1 MEEDGTI
8 KLQYVA
14 CDVKQNALPYET
26 YKIHTTTISP
36 TLPGDT
42 MRDASDDI
50 DIKWFAETNGI
61 PVNKSE
67 TYTRLGTDWATFL
80 LQEGIGNLPV
90 VGGVIDTSTA
100 IIEQIGDSTDILDS
114 AKTYEQ
120 MTNIA
125 QTRQMADNYKLN
137 TIRVTHEVGEESSL
151 SYYVFE
157 GIGDA
162 KNTETTRQIIDNVN
176 RNLSPG
182 GDYEEYAKDIGYDSN
197 NPITSEDI
205 LANPEKVMDLQKEWL
220 GKCVNG
226 KKGVGT
232 LGSAALYE

>member
-1 MEEDGTI
+1 
-8 KLQYVA
+8 
-14 CDVKQNALPYET
+14 
-26 YKIHTTTISP
+26 
-36 TLPGDT
+36 
-42 MRDASDDI
+42 
-50 DIKWFAETNGI
+50 
-61 PVNKSE
+61 
-67 TYTRLGTDWATFL
+67 LGTDWATFL

-137 TIRVTHEVGEESSL
+137 TIRVTHDEGGDSSL
-151 SYYVFE
+151 NYYVFE

-182 GDYEEYAKDIGYDSN
+182 GDYEEYAKDMDYDLN
-197 NPITSEDI
+197 NPITPNDI
-205 LANPEKVMDLQKEWL
+205 LENPKKVMALHSKWL
-220 GKCVNG
+220 DKCKNKADG
-226 KKGVGT
+226 
-232 LGSAALYE
+232 LGSAGLYE